1 MAGCQKE
8 GGAEVEA
15 TTAAVKFS
23 SVSLATRTTTILDGD
38 DLVDA
43 WESDDRV
50 GIFTS
55 GFTTERSNVEYAAAT
70 TASATTTTFEAVSE
84 GDEILYPNGLQN
96 NVTFSAYYPFVA
108 GASTS
113 GISFDISGQVGDVGS
128 VDLMCAEYEW
138 IYGTDS
144 SESAIAF
151 SFEHKL
157 AKVVFT
163 ITAND
168 TLGDLSNLTA
178 VSLTNIN
185 TVATYSLTGVQDD
198 TTLAQSKDVELTLV
212 VAEDKKSATVTAIL
226 HPDNYS
232 GKQLE
237 FTTSDGRTFTTTLAA
252 SFAANTTYTYSVAL
266 GYDYVDYLGQSDIDE
281 WGNESDGGALD
292 SSEVI

>member
-1 MAGCQKE
+1 M
-8 GGAEVEA
+8 
-15 TTAAVKFS
+15 
-23 SVSLATRTTTILDGD
+23 SLATRTTTILDGD

-168 TLGDLSNLTA
+168 NLGDLSNLTA

-198 TTLAQSKDVELTLV
+198 TTLGTPDEVALTL
-212 VAEDKKSATVTAIL
+212 AIAQDKKSATVTAIL
-226 HPDNYS
+226 HPGSCS
-232 GKQLE
+232 GSQLS
-237 FTTSDGRTFTTTLAA
+237 FTADGRTFAAAFSPTL
-252 SFAANTTYTYSVAL
+252 AANTTYTYSVAL